1 MNKSPRVTIGGL
13 WYRRREPGRDVLS
26 GTFAISELER
36 VLAEMKQHGN
46 LVTLVLFDN
55 PGKTHAGQPDMNA
68 CLEPR
73 IPREGVRTA

>member
-1 MNKSPRVTIGGL
+1 MTKSPRVKIGGL
-13 WYRRREPGRDVLS
+13 WYRRREPGHDVLS

-36 VLAEMKQHGN
+36 VLAEMKRHGN

-55 PGKTHAGQPDMNA
+55 VSKTQASQPDMDA

-73 IPREGVRTA
+73 IPREGTA